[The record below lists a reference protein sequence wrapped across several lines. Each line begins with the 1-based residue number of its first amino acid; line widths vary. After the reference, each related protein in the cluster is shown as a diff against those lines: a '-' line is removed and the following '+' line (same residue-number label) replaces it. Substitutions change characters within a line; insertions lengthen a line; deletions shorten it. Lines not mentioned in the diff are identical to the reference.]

1 MPRRLPP
8 RGLSVVIATCSAVS
22 VGVLSAGDEGMW
34 TFDNPPVQQLEAQ
47 YGFTPSPEWL
57 EHVRLSSVR
66 LNDGGSGSFVSARGL
81 VMTNHHVG
89 LNQVQNLSSP
99 DADYVTQGFY
109 APNEADEL
117 QAPDLEI
124 NVLLSTEDVTRR
136 VNAAVTATASERE
149 ALSAR
154 QAEIALIEKESL
166 DATGLRSQVVSLY
179 RGGEYWLY
187 RYKQYTD
194 VRLVFAPETQAAFFG
209 GDSDNFTYPRFC
221 LDVAFFRVYEDGE
234 PADTSHYLRL
244 DRNGPDKD
252 ELVFVVGNPGS
263 TDRLRTVDQ
272 FRYER
277 DVRHPAYLKYF
288 ETYERL
294 LREYAAR
301 GPEQARQVGN
311 RLLGITNSRKALTG
325 QLRGLQDPNVWASL
339 ERREADVR
347 QRIAGTTSSTDAD
360 EAWLAIGRATTEAVR
375 TFTQRVYRS
384 LAGSTLAEIAGMIVR
399 YVEETPKPDAERLPG
414 YHDSEIAALE
424 FRLFSPAPVYPDR
437 EEHLI
442 AGFLEAARQELG
454 TDDSFVSAVL
464 GDRSPANVAAQLVRN
479 TGLADVDTRR
489 ALVAGGADAVT
500 RSDDPMIAIV
510 RRLDPQRRADE
521 EAFRTSVESVLEES
535 GAVLAR
541 ARFEAYGRAVH
552 PDATFTPRLAYGTV
566 TGYPMNGTQA
576 PHETTLFGLFDRAIS
591 FGREGEYALPD
602 RYWRRR
608 DRLDLA
614 TPVNFVS
621 TADITGG
628 NSGSPVIDVDGNAV
642 GLIFDGNI
650 ESLVGT
656 FAYDDRVSRA
666 IAVHPGYI
674 LEALEVLYDAEPLA
688 QELTAG
694 RPE

>member
-1 MPRRLPP
+1 MPKRLPP
-8 RGLSVVIATCSAVS
+8 RRLSVAIAVYAVVS
-22 VGVLSAGDEGMW
+22 VGILSAGDEGMW
-34 TFDNPPVQQLEAQ
+34 TFDNPPVQQLQAQ
-47 YGFTPSPEWL
+47 YGFTPSSEWL
-57 EHVRLSSVR
+57 EHVRLSTVR

-99 DADYVTQGFY
+99 DADYVTRGFY
-109 APNEADEL
+109 APSLTDEL

-124 NVLLSTEDVTRR
+124 NVLVSTDDVTRR
-136 VNAAVTATASERE
+136 VNAAVTSTASERE

-154 QAEIALIEKESL
+154 QAEIARIEKESL
-166 DATGLRSQVVSLY
+166 DATGLRSRVVTLY

-209 GDSDNFTYPRFC
+209 GDSDNFTYPRYC
-221 LDVAFFRVYEDGE
+221 LDVAFFRVYENGA

-244 DRNGPDKD
+244 DREGPDKD
-252 ELVFVVGNPGS
+252 ELIFVVGNPGS

-277 DVRHPAYLKYF
+277 DVRHPTYLKYF
-288 ETYERL
+288 ELYQRL
-294 LREYAAR
+294 LQEYAAG

-311 RLLGITNSRKALTG
+311 RLLGIANSRKAFTG
-325 QLRGLQDPNVWASL
+325 QLRGLRDPGVWTSL
-339 ERREADVR
+339 ERRETELR
-347 QRIAGTTSSTDAD
+347 QRITGTSSTIEADDA
-360 EAWLAIGRATTEAVR
+360 WQAIGRATDEAAS
-375 TFTQRVYRS
+375 TFAQRVYRN
-384 LAGSTLAEIAGMIVR
+384 LVGSTLAQMAGTIVR
-399 YVEETPKPDAERLPG
+399 YVEETPKADAERLPG

-424 FRLFSPAPVYPDR
+424 FRLFSPAPIYPDL
-437 EEHLI
+437 EEYLI
-442 AGFLEAARQELG
+442 AGFLEASRQELG
-454 TDDSFVSAVL
+454 GDDPFVSAVL
-464 GDRSPANVAAQLVRN
+464 GDRSPGEVAAQLVRN
-479 TGLADVDTRR
+479 TGLADVETRR
-489 ALVAGGADAVT
+489 ALVAGGADAVAD
-500 RSDDPMIAIV
+500 SDDPMIAIM
-510 RRLDPQRRADE
+510 RRLDPQRRADQ
-521 EAFRTSVESVLEES
+521 EAFRTSVESVLEEA

-541 ARFEAYGRAVH
+541 ARFEAYGRAVY

-566 TGYPMNGTQA
+566 SGYPMNGTQA

-614 TPVNFVS
+614 TPVNFAS
-621 TADITGG
+621 SADITGG
-628 NSGSPVIDVDGNAV
+628 NSGSPVIDVEGNAV

-656 FAYDDRVSRA
+656 FAYDGRASRA
-666 IAVHPGYI
+666 IAVHPAYI
-674 LEALEVLYDAEPLA
+674 LEALEELYDADPLA
-688 QELTAG
+688 DELTSG
-694 RPE
+694 RP